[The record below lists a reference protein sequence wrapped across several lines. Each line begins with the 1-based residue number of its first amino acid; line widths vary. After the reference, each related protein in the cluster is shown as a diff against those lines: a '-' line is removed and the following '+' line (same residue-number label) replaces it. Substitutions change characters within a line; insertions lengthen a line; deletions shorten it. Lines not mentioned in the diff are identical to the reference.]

1 MNDLYLYI
9 AAFIF
14 LGTIAYMT
22 KLVSDNANEK
32 V

>member
-9 AAFIF
+9 AVFSFMGA
-14 LGTIAYMT
+14 IAYMT
-22 KLVSDNANEK
+22 KLVIDNSNEK